1 MKGRGGFSL
10 VELMVVLVVLGV
22 LATLA
27 YPSYA
32 GYITK
37 TRRIEAQFALMDA
50 LQQEQAYYSQHNSYA
65 AFSASGPEPGF
76 RWWVGGMAA
85 TSAYE
90 LDAHACPGQAIGECV
105 ELRAT
110 PGTARVDARFRDPEC
125 GTLTFTSTGERGAS
139 GTSGRCWP

>member
-50 LQQEQAYYSQHNSYA
+50 LQLEQAYYSQHNSYA
-65 AFSASGPEPGF
+65 AFSAAAPEPGF
-76 RWWVGGMAA
+76 KWWVGGAPSA
-85 TSAYE
+85 SAYE
-90 LDAHACPGQAIGECV
+90 LDAHACPGRAIGECV
-105 ELRAT
+105 ELSAT

-125 GTLTFTSTGERGAS
+125 ATLTFTSTGERGAS
-139 GTSGRCWP
+139 GTSERCWP

>member
-37 TRRIEAQFALMDA
+37 SRRIEAQFALMEA
-50 LQQEQAYYSQHNSYA
+50 LQQEEAYYSQHNSYA
-65 AFSASGPEPGF
+65 AFSAAAPEPGF
-76 RWWVGGMAA
+76 RWWVGGAAA
-85 TSAYE
+85 TSGYE
-90 LDAHACPGQAIGECV
+90 LDAHACPGRTIGECV

-110 PGTARVDARFRDPEC
+110 PGTARVDSKFRDPEC
-125 GTLTFTSTGERGAS
+125 ATLTFTSSGERGAG
-139 GTSGRCWP
+139 GTSDRCWP